1 MNNLIELL
9 NTNLNNVNFENIDIK
24 DDISEYN
31 NSLIRFE
38 NYVPQESLKSWFDS
52 KHVYPNID
60 PRHRFIVDVIK
71 KHNYRKIID
80 LGAGAGCVSKSVFM
94 EHKDNIDELICVEH
108 NKTHF
113 NQMNDNFQNNY
124 KIVPPIVKVNAK
136 TINKDILSV
145 LKSYPDNYFD
155 VGFTC
160 TVIMHIPYILSIMI
174 IKEMSRVCR
183 NVIHAENQN
192 DMINCVVTG
201 KTQLK
206 EQYCC
211 INYETIYK
219 KLGFNFETNNR
230 VKDPYANCYYVYLH
244 ANKII

>member
-1 MNNLIELL
+1 MNNLIDIL
-9 NTNLNNVNFENIDIK
+9 NCNLNNCNFKNIDVE
-24 DDISEYN
+24 DDMNKYN
-31 NSLIRFE
+31 NSLSTFE
-38 NYVPQESLKSWFDS
+38 NYVPQESLESWFDS

-71 KHNYRKIID
+71 KHNYKKIID

-113 NQMNDNFQNNY
+113 DQMNDNFQNNY
-124 KIVPPIVKVNAK
+124 DIVPPIVKVNAE
-136 TINKDILSV
+136 TINRDILSV

-160 TVIMHIPYILSIMI
+160 TVIMHIPYVLSIII
-174 IKEMSRVCR
+174 IKEMSRVCK

-192 DMINCVVTG
+192 DTINCIVAG

-211 INYETIYK
+211 INYETLYK
-219 KLGFNFETNNR
+219 KLGFTFETNNR
-230 VKDPYANCYYVYLH
+230 VKDPYASCYYVYLH